1 MYHAGETRDL
11 MNNNIEIAVKGGSV
25 RVGHGINILQ
35 RMEFLTQCKQISFE
49 VSPISNML
57 TSLRDDTRIATPPM
71 LMSLGYALTINPDD
85 PGKFGYEDS
94 TVDYFSSFISF
105 KWSLKE
111 LKLLGIHSINH
122 SICSEEEKQ
131 KLLASFNKRW
141 DQWVLD
147 LINPGQ

>member
-1 MYHAGETRDL
+1 VYHAGETRDP
-11 MNNNIEIAVKGGSV
+11 MNENIEIAVKGGSV
-25 RVGHGINILQ
+25 RIGHGINILQ
-35 RMEFLTQCKQISFE
+35 RMEFLNKCKEISFE

-57 TSLRDDTRIATPPM
+57 TSLRDDTRIATAPV

-105 KWSLKE
+105 NWSLKE

-122 SICSEEEKQ
+122 SICSE
-131 KLLASFNKRW
+131 
-141 DQWVLD
+141 
-147 LINPGQ
+147 

>member
-1 MYHAGETRDL
+1 
-11 MNNNIEIAVKGGSV
+11 MNENIEIAVKGGSV
-25 RVGHGINILQ
+25 RIGHGINILQ
-35 RMEFLTQCKQISFE
+35 RMEFLNKCKEISFE

-57 TSLRDDTRIATPPM
+57 TSLRDDTRIATAPV

-105 KWSLKE
+105 NWSLKE

-122 SICSEEEKQ
+122 SICSE
-131 KLLASFNKRW
+131 
-141 DQWVLD
+141 
-147 LINPGQ
+147 